1 MEQKSDNVGFEDIE
15 QMDALS
21 QFAPRVRDILR
32 QYRKQRQLSSIAK
45 DLGFHPAR
53 LTEMITRNGDG
64 EYKRKIT
71 PYYLAK
77 FIDSGVMDTREILGD
92 RKLEDLPDRLRLF
105 FERMLLSRE
114 TIRLVLEAQQRGFDI
129 ERILK
134 EILYP
139 NS

>member
-1 MEQKSDNVGFEDIE
+1 MEQV
-15 QMDALS
+15 DALS
-21 QFAPRVRDILR
+21 EFAPRVREILR
-32 QYRKQRQLSSIAK
+32 GYRKKRQLSSIAK
-45 DLGFHPAR
+45 KLGFHPAR
-53 LTEMITRNGDG
+53 LTEMITKNGEG
-64 EYKRKIT
+64 QYKRKIS

-77 FIDSGVMDTREILGD
+77 FIDSGTMETRQILGD

-129 ERILK
+129 DRILK

-139 NS
+139 KLNSQRMKSPS